1 MSVRCLIFV
10 VPLWF
15 PGLLHAE
22 SAAQPCHAPRLD
34 NGYFVPEQHMY
45 AHESMLTYACDNKHK
60 PVIENWWAKI
70 TCQNGNW
77 SHKPQCID
85 QKACF
90 APTILNA
97 NYTKNQDG
105 WYEEGYKIRITCD
118 TGYEFKNNDAT
129 AVCTN
134 GTWSSVPVC
143 EKSTLACGE
152 PPQIPHAVIIQGY
165 QEVFAVDSEVQYKCK
180 DGYTMGE
187 AKNKK
192 SIICISGNWTEGP
205 TCRPS
210 TNSGLNDRKPPFAT
224 RPSTNSGLND
234 RKPPFATR
242 PSTNSGLNDSK
253 PSFTTID
260 QCGSPPNVLDGLVV
274 EESLRS
280 LTYKCNSY
288 YKLIGPDTVVCYS
301 DGTWSEVPTCA
312 DRFCSV
318 NTDKDPKLI
327 PNGVTYIKYGDTV
340 ELECK
345 DEHMFKNF
353 SVARCTDGRLTVSR
367 CCNRLQIRTN
377 TC

>member
-10 VPLWF
+10 VLLWF

-60 PVIENWWAKI
+60 PVMENWWAKI

-90 APTILNA
+90 APTIPNA

-205 TCRPS
+205 TC
-210 TNSGLNDRKPPFAT
+210 

>member
-224 RPSTNSGLND
+224 
-234 RKPPFATR
+234 
-242 PSTNSGLNDSK
+242 
-253 PSFTTID
+253 ID